1 MAIVTPQIGLIFWT
15 AILFTFVLIILGKF
29 AFKPIANAL
38 EERKTS
44 IDKALKAADH
54 AKEEMKQLQSENEN
68 LLRAARSERD
78 KMMSEAKVAA
88 DKMIADAKD
97 SAKNEAD
104 KIIKSAQAAIQSEKM
119 AAMAEVKQQVA
130 SISLAVAEKVIRKEL
145 DNQEAQQAL
154 VKSYLQELKL
164 N

>member
-15 AILFTFVLIILGKF
+15 ALLFTLVLIILGKF
-29 AFKPIANAL
+29 AFKPIADAL
-38 EERKTS
+38 EARKTS

-68 LLRAARSERD
+68 LLREARAERD
-78 KMMSEAKVAA
+78 KMMKEAKAQA
-88 DKMIADAKD
+88 DKMVADAQGR
-97 SAKNEAD
+97 AKEEAD
-104 KIIKSAQAAIQSEKM
+104 KIIKSAQAAIQSEKA

-145 DNQEAQQAL
+145 DNKGAQESL
-154 VKSYLQELKL
+154 VKSYLDELKL